1 MERLFLFGTGKLS
14 DKYTECLEQ
23 VLVKIDGYIDNNED
37 KWGKIFHN
45 KIIYGCNVLKEMEN
59 SKVDRKL

>member
-37 KWGKIFHN
+37 KWGKIGRAH
-45 KIIYGCNVLKEMEN
+45 V
-59 SKVDRKL
+59 